1 MRIELPDQ
9 LEAYVQYKIDAGLYS
24 NGAEVIRDALRRML
38 EHDEEAARAL
48 RLRDALQIG
57 LDQLAAGEGVPFT
70 PTLLQELKQQARQ
83 RAQQGEQPRPEV
95 AA

>member
-1 MRIELPDQ
+1 MRIELPEQ

-24 NGAEVIRDALRRML
+24 NGAEVIRDALRHML

-57 LDQLAAGEGVPFT
+57 LDQLAAGEGVPYT
-70 PTLLQELKQQARQ
+70 PTLLQDLKQQARQ
-83 RAQQGEQPRPEV
+83 RAQQGEQSRPEV